1 MFLVNVH
8 SFVYLVCLSVI
19 WVMIHPRMVPTGWE
33 DSVFFFHLK
42 KEKGNPLVSG
52 FFRLRTSTCVQT
64 QLQDTRTH
72 SPAPINFPCGVNKGY
87 QELH

>member
-33 DSVFFFHLK
+33 DSDFFHSK
-42 KEKGNPLVSG
+42 KKTRET
-52 FFRLRTSTCVQT
+52 RLLCFV
-64 QLQDTRTH
+64 
-72 SPAPINFPCGVNKGY
+72 F
-87 QELH
+87 